1 MIDGIAAAL
10 GPGSSDG
17 LARLLAATTVGLMG
31 GGASPADARALATLE
46 RVEEPDAT
54 ATCAICLDDLNC
66 LEAAPVARLPRCSHA
81 FHEACLLP
89 WLRDCRGTCP
99 ICRTPLAEPTPPPAH
114 AEPPI
119 GSGPFAAGQ
128 LAGGISRATE
138 RVAPWAESLA
148 ALSPYARSGS
158 RAWAA
163 TMEERD
169 TLRARSSAQPT
180 APSHTDML
188 PAAPTHHWLGAST
201 TGAPDEIDH
210 MSEVRAL
217 MGAAYHF
224 AGANATADRPAL
236 ARQRAA
242 LAAHYE
248 RHQAR
253 RSEREALLRERTDE
267 IYERERRLEQ
277 AADSIREAAST
288 RTADAFDDAMA
299 AAGLRAVWEGH
310 LAPSGQVSPLRGSPS
325 PPWPP
330 PTEHQPTAPPPPAAP
345 PTASPPPPQ
354 AYAPPPMSNAWAAS
368 TSRAPGGSAAPSATR
383 SLLDVASNAAWS
395 TDAPSTTFQ
404 RTYPNPGGGGGSRIL
419 SAAAPLAAAARLGAT
434 SSTTTRL
441 HSMGMSEEVRQLQLE
456 AHREFSYLPWR
467 L

>member
-1 MIDGIAAAL
+1 MVCARDVLDSEVRLRSPTRTVPDNGFSIPASTFRSVDLPAPF
-10 GPGSSDG
+10 GP
-17 LARLLAATTVGLMG
+17 
-31 GGASPADARALATLE
+31 
-46 RVEEPDAT
+46 
-54 ATCAICLDDLNC
+54 I
-66 LEAAPVARLPRCSHA
+66 
-81 FHEACLLP
+81 
-89 WLRDCRGTCP
+89 
-99 ICRTPLAEPTPPPAH
+99 I
-114 AEPPI
+114 
-119 GSGPFAAGQ
+119 
-128 LAGGISRATE
+128 ATE
-138 RVAPWAESLA
+138 PVAPWAESLA

-354 AYAPPPMSNAWAAS
+354 AYAPPPMSYAW
-368 TSRAPGGSAAPSATR
+368 APGGSAAPITAPSATR
-383 SLLDVASNAAWS
+383 TLLDVASNAA
-395 TDAPSTTFQ
+395 
-404 RTYPNPGGGGGSRIL
+404 
-419 SAAAPLAAAARLGAT
+419 
-434 SSTTTRL
+434 
-441 HSMGMSEEVRQLQLE
+441 
-456 AHREFSYLPWR
+456 
-467 L
+467 

>member
-1 MIDGIAAAL
+1 VIDGIAAAL

-17 LARLLAATTVGLMG
+17 LARLLAATTAGLMS

-119 GSGPFAAGQ
+119 GPGPLAAGQ
-128 LAGGISRATE
+128 LAGGISRATD
-138 RVAPWAESLA
+138 RVPPWAESLA
-148 ALSPYARSGS
+148 ALQPYARSGR

-169 TLRARSSAQPT
+169 ALRALSSAPPT
-180 APSHTDML
+180 APSHTD
-188 PAAPTHHWLGAST
+188 
-201 TGAPDEIDH
+201 EVDH
-210 MSEVRAL
+210 MSEVRTL

-224 AGANATADRPAL
+224 AGANASAATADRPAL

-248 RHQAR
+248 RHLAR
-253 RSEREALLRERTDE
+253 RSEREALLRERADE
-267 IYERERRLEQ
+267 IFERERRLEQ
-277 AADSIREAAST
+277 AADSIREAASS

-310 LAPSGQVSPLRGSPS
+310 LAPSRLVSPLRGSPS
-325 PPWPP
+325 PP
-330 PTEHQPTAPPPPAAP
+330 PTEHEPTAPPPPAAP

-354 AYAPPPMSNAWAAS
+354 AYAPPPMSNAWA
-368 TSRAPGGSAAPSATR
+368 PGGSAAPITAPFATR
-383 SLLDVASNAAWS
+383 TLLDVASNAAWS
-395 TDAPSTTFQ
+395 TDAPCTTFQ
-404 RTYPNPGGGGGSRIL
+404 GTYPYPAGGGGSRIL
-419 SAAAPLAAAARLGAT
+419 SAAASLAAAARLGAP
-434 SSTTTRL
+434 SSATTRL
-441 HSMGMSEEVRQLQLE
+441 HSIGMGEEVLQLPLE
-456 AHREFSYLPWR
+456 AHREFAYLPWR
-467 L
+467 LEG